1 MKTLILWSSPNT
13 DGLTVSAADSVAK
26 GLAAAGIETER
37 IQLNA
42 LDLQH
47 CAACGNG
54 FGTCRTEGTC
64 IQQDDFA
71 AVYRKMTEADGLVFV
86 TAVYWH
92 DVTECMKAFLDRLRR
107 CEANHNHFLKGK
119 ACLLTACA
127 GGSGNGAV
135 ECLRTMEKYAAHMEL
150 VPCDRLPVIR
160 FNRSYMLPA
169 LTEAGKALGERLAKQ
184 A

>member
-1 MKTLILWSSPNT
+1 MKVLVLWSSPNT
-13 DGLTVSAADSVAK
+13 DGLTASAKDRVME
-26 GLAAAGIETER
+26 GLAAAGIETEE

-42 LDLQH
+42 QDLHH

-54 FGTCRTEGTC
+54 FGTCRSEGTC
-64 IQQDDFA
+64 VQQDDFA
-71 AVYRKMTEADGLVFV
+71 AIYGKLTEADGIVLV

-107 CEANHNHFLKGK
+107 CEANHNHFLKEK
-119 ACLLTACA
+119 PCLLAACA

-135 ECLRTMEKYAAHMEL
+135 ECLRAMEKYAAHLGL

-160 FNRSYMLPA
+160 FNKAYMLPA
-169 LTEAGKALGERLAKQ
+169 LAEAGQAFGKKLSGEA
-184 A
+184 

>member
-1 MKTLILWSSPNT
+1 MKTLILWSSPNV
-13 DGLTVSAADSVAK
+13 DGLTASAKNKVME
-26 GLAAAGIETER
+26 GLAAAGIETEE

-42 LDLQH
+42 KDLRY

-54 FGTCRTEGTC
+54 FGTCRSIGAC
-64 IQQDDFA
+64 IQADDFREI
-71 AVYRKMTEADGLVFV
+71 YEKMTEADGIVLV

-107 CEANHNHFLKGK
+107 CEANHNHWLKDK
-119 ACLLTACA
+119 KCLLVACA

-135 ECLRTMEKYAAHMEL
+135 ECLRAMEKYAAPMGL

-160 FNRSYMLPA
+160 FNKAYMLPA
-169 LTEAGKALGERLAKQ
+169 LEAAGRTFGEKLLGEQ
-184 A
+184 

>member
-1 MKTLILWSSPNT
+1 MKVLVLWSSPNT
-13 DGLTVSAADSVAK
+13 DGLT
-26 GLAAAGIETER
+26 AAAKNHVMEGLSEAGMEAEE

-42 LDLQH
+42 MDLRH

-64 IQQDDFA
+64 VQQDDLA
-71 AVYRKMTEADGLVFV
+71 GIYKKMQEADGLIFV

-92 DVTECMKAFLDRLRR
+92 DVTECMKSFLDRVRR
-107 CEANHNHFLKGK
+107 LEANHNHYLKGK
-119 ACLLTACA
+119 KCLLAACA

-135 ECLRTMEKYAAHMEL
+135 ECLRTMEKYASHMEL

-160 FNRSYMLPA
+160 FNRAYMLPA
-169 LTEAGKALGERLAKQ
+169 LKAAGKALGEKLKGTE
-184 A
+184 